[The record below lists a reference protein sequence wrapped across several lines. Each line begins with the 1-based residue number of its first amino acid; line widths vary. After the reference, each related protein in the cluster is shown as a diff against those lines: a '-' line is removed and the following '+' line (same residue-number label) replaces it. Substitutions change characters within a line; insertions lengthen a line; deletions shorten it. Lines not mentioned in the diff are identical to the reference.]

1 MLKGNLRLYLPK
13 WFGDDIVTTLV
24 YFIEEDSPCKTK
36 QNLSFPNSCETLL
49 LFGKCDLAILITQ
62 TVEDL
67 PFQGSC
73 VNPRY
78 NMWSIFR
85 YNTVIRET
93 LIRNFAVLEFDVL
106 LPAILHTRLQSFGI
120 FQLVAVEVT
129 KLTRGEN
136 GDFRWKRTS
145 RFWLEHRHS

>member
-1 MLKGNLRLYLPK
+1 M
-13 WFGDDIVTTLV
+13 
-24 YFIEEDSPCKTK
+24 
-36 QNLSFPNSCETLL
+36 
-49 LFGKCDLAILITQ
+49 TQ
-62 TVEDL
+62 TMEDL

-73 VNPRY
+73 VNNPCY
-78 NMWSIFR
+78 NIRSIFR
-85 YNTVIRET
+85 YNTIIRET

-106 LPAILHTRLQSFGI
+106 LPVTLHTRLQSFGI

-145 RFWLEHRHS
+145 RF